1 MNFKELSEKRRSIN
15 FFDPDR
21 DVPEQTLI
29 KVVDIA
35 ANTPSSFNLQ
45 PWNLMVLRDP
55 EEKGKLQKLAWDQPK
70 VTEAPVVLIVLADK
84 KGWQGTGRNYQ

>member
-29 KVVDIA
+29 NIVDIA

-55 EEKGKLQKLAWDQPK
+55 EDKGRLQKLAK
-70 VTEAPVVLIVLADK
+70 NTYNLSTHRNLSFVFGSTGNGK
-84 KGWQGTGRNYQ
+84 KAI